1 MWSTY
6 RSSKWQSALL
16 FASLQGGPTPE
27 LSPASVKYGYH
38 STAFYEDYISLHI
51 YIYVYIFNTYKQVYV
66 SSLYF
71 IIYIMYIF
79 FTYEHDIS
87 LYEHDINTQHSTDYK
102 VMTIQVPVVCCFRP
116 TPSPTWWRPKSTRPP
131 NLRRWSPSATSRLVW
146 RWEISDFLGIFRR
159 KVGDD
164 FRILSNREWRC

>member
-6 RSSKWQSALL
+6 RSSKCQSALL

-164 FRILSNREWRC
+164 FRILSNRE